1 MGMIDRYK
9 KKGGF
14 AQLLALMETSGKDK
28 QDKFL
33 KIIEDENV
41 IWAKA
46 IKQKMVSIQRFF
58 QWDDNTVAEVV
69 GTLNDLTVAVTYIGV
84 DDKQKEK
91 LFKLM
96 DHSRKRKIDFI
107 LQEKKPNQSELN
119 SAFMQVLTEVRRMI
133 NEGYIRLDK
142 VDPELHWD
150 SAFEEKLISGL
161 LFDYDDAGQA
171 TKAEAA
177 PASGEKVNTHELDT
191 LRRKVSQLTQENDSL
206 KQKLTQAED
215 KLDQIRKIA

>member
-33 KIIEDENV
+33 KIIEDESV
-41 IWAKA
+41 VWAKA
-46 IKQKMVSIQRFF
+46 IKQKMLSIQRFF
-58 QWDDNTVAEVV
+58 NWDDNTVAEVV
-69 GTLNDLTVAVTYIGV
+69 GTLNDLTVAVTSIGV
-84 DDKQKEK
+84 DDKQKDK
-91 LFKLM
+91 LFKMM
-96 DHSRKRKIDFI
+96 DHSRKRKIEFI
-107 LQEKKPNQSELN
+107 LQEKKPNQSEIN
-119 SAFMQVLTEVRRMI
+119 SAFMQVLTEVRKMI

-150 SAFEEKLISGL
+150 SNFEEKLISGL
-161 LFDYDDAGQA
+161 LFDYD
-171 TKAEAA
+171 A
-177 PASGEKVNTHELDT
+177 PHTPTQETGSHTPERVNTQELET

-206 KQKLTQAED
+206 KQKLSQAEE

>member
-41 IWAKA
+41 TWAKA
-46 IKQKMVSIQRFF
+46 IKQKMLSIQRFF
-58 QWDDNTVAEVV
+58 SWDDNTVAEVV
-69 GTLNDLTVAVTYIGV
+69 GTLNDLTVAVVSIGV
-84 DDKQKEK
+84 DEKQKEK

-107 LQEKKPNQSELN
+107 LQEKKPNQSESN
-119 SAFMQVLTEVRRMI
+119 SAFMQVLTEVRKMI

-150 SAFEEKLISGL
+150 SVFEEKLISGL
-161 LFDYDDAGQA
+161 LFDYDDGAQPA
-171 TKAEAA
+171 KSEAA
-177 PASGEKVNTHELDT
+177 SPTGEKVNTQELET

-206 KQKLTQAED
+206 KQKLTQAEE

>member
-41 IWAKA
+41 TWAKA
-46 IKQKMVSIQRFF
+46 IKQKMLSIQRFF
-58 QWDDNTVAEVV
+58 SWDDNTVAEVV
-69 GTLNDLTVAVTYIGV
+69 GTLNDLTVAVVSIGV
-84 DDKQKEK
+84 DEKQKEK

-107 LQEKKPNQSELN
+107 LQEKKPNQSESN
-119 SAFMQVLTEVRRMI
+119 SAFMQVLTEVRKMI

-150 SAFEEKLISGL
+150 SVFEEKLISGL
-161 LFDYDDAGQA
+161 LFDYDDGAQPA
-171 TKAEAA
+171 KSEAA
-177 PASGEKVNTHELDT
+177 SPVGEKVNTQELET

-206 KQKLTQAED
+206 KQKLTQAEE